1 MQDTSVTNNRS
12 IYITLLV
19 LALIFGGL
27 FIWYTRAPATS
38 EATRIRAAEQMEAM
52 PQKGFAAPDFELE
65 SASGEMVSLSQFRGQ
80 PVVVNFWATW
90 CAPCRA
96 ELPDFQRV
104 SDRYSEQGL
113 TFLLLNQAEDAQ
125 TAQSFLDDLGIDM
138 TTLLDTKGEVSGRY
152 RVRGLPTTV
161 FVRPDGTIHDIV
173 VGGPISEAKLTENV
187 EQLVQ

>member
-1 MQDTSVTNNRS
+1 MQDTSVPTNRS
-12 IYITLLV
+12 IYIPLFV

-38 EATRIRAAEQMEAM
+38 EATRIQAAAQKEAM
-52 PQKGFAAPDFELE
+52 PQKGFTAPDFELE
-65 SASGEMVSLSQFRGQ
+65 SASGETVSLSQFQGQ
-80 PVVVNFWATW
+80 PVIVNFWATW

-104 SDRYSEQGL
+104 SDTYSDQGL
-113 TFLLLNQAEDAQ
+113 QFVLLNQAEDAE

-138 TTLLDTKGEVSGRY
+138 TTLLDKRGEVANMY

-187 EQLVQ
+187 EQIVQ

>member
-1 MQDTSVTNNRS
+1 MQETSISNNRS
-12 IYITLLV
+12 LYITFLV
-19 LALIFGGL
+19 LAFIFGGL

-38 EATRIRAAEQMEAM
+38 EATRIQAAEQQEAM

-65 SASGEMVSLSQFRGQ
+65 SSSGEMVSLSQFQGQ
-80 PVVVNFWATW
+80 PVIVNFWATW

-104 SDRYSEQGL
+104 SDTYGDQGL
-113 TFLLLNQAEDAQ
+113 TFLLLNQAEDAE
-125 TAQSFLDDLGIDM
+125 TAQSFLDDLGINM
-138 TTLLDTKGEVSGRY
+138 TTLLDKRGEVANMY